1 MISQMKPKSL
11 AGLHDLAAL
20 LTAGANFGE
29 RLEDLA
35 HCAARATLAASC
47 SISLLAEDDA
57 GVPRLELFAS
67 TEALPGPARREAP
80 GPGSGIASKVIEG
93 GKAILIA
100 DIRCSEFASAT
111 SGRGSQGG
119 TYIGIP
125 IIVDGHPIGVMNLSK
140 PAGARAFI
148 ESDLSLAGIV
158 VALIG
163 KSLQVERLQTLLR
176 SRVAQL
182 TLVREEKRVAERLT
196 GGTLPPSRLAKLLA
210 KSFYRDLADAGFEP
224 GQIIEAAS
232 EIIDQITTDVA
243 RFGKRLARQGLRR

>member
-1 MISQMKPKSL
+1 MISQMNPKSL

-20 LTAGANFGE
+20 LTAEANLSK

-35 HCAARATLAASC
+35 RCAARATAAATC

-67 TEALPGPARREAP
+67 TETLPGPARREAP
-80 GPGSGIASKVIEG
+80 GPGNSIASKVIEG
-93 GKAILIA
+93 RKALLIA
-100 DIRCSEFASAT
+100 DIRRSEFTSAASKREKL
-111 SGRGSQGG
+111 GGSH
-119 TYIGIP
+119 IGIP
-125 IIVDGHPIGVMNLSK
+125 IIVDGHPIGVMNLSN
-140 PAGARAFI
+140 PAGTRAFD
-148 ESDLSLAGIV
+148 ESDLSLAGV
-158 VALIG
+158 VAALIG
-163 KSLQVERLQTLLR
+163 KSIQVERLQTLLR

-182 TLVREEKRVAERLT
+182 TLVREEKMVAARLT

-224 GQIIEAAS
+224 GQIVEAAS